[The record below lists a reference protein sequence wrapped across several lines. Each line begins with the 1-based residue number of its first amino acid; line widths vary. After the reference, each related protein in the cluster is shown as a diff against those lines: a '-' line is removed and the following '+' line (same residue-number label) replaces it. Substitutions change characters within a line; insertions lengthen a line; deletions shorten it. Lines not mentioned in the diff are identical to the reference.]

1 MLKTDQGMSLVE
13 VLVASVTV
21 AVLAGGTMTSFLA
34 AIRISEGG
42 AGLVEAAHYG
52 QQTLERLRNK
62 VACGEGS
69 PGEWFSPACAP
80 TLPPPNSFDPS
91 DPTDGI
97 PGSGMYSGSRTY
109 TVTPEDCDGV
119 GGAGDCFKV
128 VVKVQWTPPQ

>member
-1 MLKTDQGMSLVE
+1 MLKTEQGMTLAE

-34 AIRISEGG
+34 AVRISEKG
-42 AGLVEAAHYG
+42 AGLVEAANYG

-62 VACGEGS
+62 IACGEGT

-80 TLPPPNSFDPS
+80 AVLPNNQADPLPP
-91 DPTDGI
+91 GALY
-97 PGSGMYSGSRTY
+97 GGSRTY
-109 TVTPEDCDGV
+109 TVTSQDCDGV

-128 VVKVQWTPPQ
+128 VVKVAWTLPQ